1 MMRSPLPTLMLIT
14 DRHRVKE
21 DLVEIIA
28 GAVAGGVD
36 AVQIR
41 EPDLTT
47 DERHSLASRIV
58 AATRNR
64 AQVVMNSD
72 IATARSLGIGLHL
85 PENAQASAEARRR
98 IGDGPLLGRS
108 VHSPAVARAADD
120 VDYILAGH
128 VFATFSKPGMPP
140 IKTTGLRAIVEASW
154 SPVIAI
160 GGITP
165 ERVKD
170 VMNAGAI
177 GVAVITAILDAPDP
191 RAAATALRLAVD
203 AARTSEEGME
213 VASTDTFNIIVN
225 GRDVEVGLDSTV
237 EDYLI
242 ERGLTNRMAVVERN
256 GLVLARREYSTTFL
270 QPNDRLEIVHAVGGG

>member
-1 MMRSPLPTLMLIT
+1 MRSPLPTLMLVT
-14 DRHRVKE
+14 DRHRVTG
-21 DLVEIIA
+21 DLVEIVTE
-28 GAVAGGVD
+28 AVAGGVD

-47 DERHSLASRIV
+47 DDRQSLATRIA

-64 AQVVMNSD
+64 AHLVINSD
-72 IATARSLGIGLHL
+72 VATARSLGIGLHL

-128 VFATFSKPGMPP
+128 VFATTSKPGVPP
-140 IKTTGLRAIVEASW
+140 IETSGLRQIVEASW

-165 ERVKD
+165 ERVAE
-170 VMNAGAI
+170 VITAGAI
-177 GVAVITAILDAPDP
+177 GVAVMSGILESTDP
-191 RAAATALRLAVD
+191 RAAATAFRYAVD
-203 AARTSEEGME
+203 AATPME
-213 VASTDTFNIIVN
+213 DVMETTPTGLFSIIVN
-225 GRDVEVGLDSTV
+225 GREVDVEADSTV

-256 GLVLARREYSTTFL
+256 GVVLARRDYSATIL
-270 QPNDRLEIVHAVGGG
+270 QSGDRLEIVHAVGGG